1 MIEEYKEIA
10 CGSENNDLSS
20 NIRSVI
26 KFGMY
31 LLLVQ
36 IHIAEVIIKNIFVM
50 SAFDLESLLDRNN
63 FVFQFVRG
71 QILQS
76 LKFYFSDEAEV
87 SEESRVRQ
95 DLTKYFNSKILRP
108 LVIEKGGITYVDD
121 TVAFN
126 AGQQFSITDED
137 TFVGFDEILDYLIY
151 DRVLRSAK
159 AISNALKKALP
170 DKKQLPFDKA
180 FIASLPRLAVSR
192 DDQSSVA
199 SYIIQ
204 EQISDYLPTEGFFLT
219 VKTRVIDLNSGN
231 KKERR
236 RFKLWWKST
245 YDTSNT
251 VYVANIL
258 DLGTKSKIIGE
269 LTAEDKLA

>member
-126 AGQQFSITDED
+126 TGQQFSITDED